1 MHQQGCK
8 QDMASADLGR
18 PNPKSLK
25 LSVVP
30 DLVRY
35 YALSFPKHPPGSQKP
50 LVTVI
55 RENLVLSLR
64 YRSRD
69 TGRANSERKSPLH
82 PTGLSGI
89 ERPQP
94 FCWKIDVW
102 GSPRTSSCLPQT
114 LIPWVLEKSLDRGK
128 YKQRKTSGD
137 CSQQLHFGTVSQTAA
152 SVLQGRYLLGSLLA
166 RGNQMGANISRLHW
180 LLGDGS
186 RNKGQWDRLAAR
198 PGFGEGED
206 TNTRLWLWSESSKGH
221 ELSPNSHHLLMLWVP
236 GQRAQTTATASPQEP
251 WGWQGA
257 TSHPCVLPR
266 ARCWQ
271 WRDGRMEQGIL
282 TPCPNP
288 SSAYQCII
296 MEWQTWCQQM
306 GSNCVW
312 PKWKLMEMEQL
323 SVANWHPLTTGR
335 KGTRLIFVCYCF
347 YKKHLLTI
355 AGRVMSVS
363 TGFSYLFCS
372 LPYKI
377 IHTHDNSFY
386 LDFFFSIERSTWP
399 CWKDRMAVFVKNV
412 CWGKWIMKVESQL
425 LKAR

>member
-55 RENLVLSLR
+55 RENLVLSFR

-69 TGRANSERKSPLH
+69 TGRANSKRKSPLH

-128 YKQRKTSGD
+128 CKQRKTSGD

-152 SVLQGRYLLGSLLA
+152 SALQGRYLLGSLLA
-166 RGNQMGANISRLHW
+166 RGNQMGASISCLHW

-186 RNKGQWDRLAAR
+186 REEGQWNRLAAQ
-198 PGFGEGED
+198 PGLGEGED
-206 TNTRLWLWSESSKGH
+206 TNTRLRLWSESSKGH
-221 ELSPNSHHLLMLWVP
+221 ELSPNSHITSWCCECPGREPKPLLP
-236 GQRAQTTATASPQEP
+236 HPRR
-251 WGWQGA
+251 
-257 TSHPCVLPR
+257 SH
-266 ARCWQ
+266 W
-271 WRDGRMEQGIL
+271 
-282 TPCPNP
+282 
-288 SSAYQCII
+288 
-296 MEWQTWCQQM
+296 
-306 GSNCVW
+306 
-312 PKWKLMEMEQL
+312 
-323 SVANWHPLTTGR
+323 
-335 KGTRLIFVCYCF
+335 
-347 YKKHLLTI
+347 
-355 AGRVMSVS
+355 AGRVPHRTHVS
-363 TGFSYLFCS
+363 CPESAAGSGGMAGWSRVSWPPAQTPAQLINAS
-372 LPYKI
+372 LWSGK
-377 IHTHDNSFY
+377 HGVSRWGAT
-386 LDFFFSIERSTWP
+386 
-399 CWKDRMAVFVKNV
+399 V
-412 CWGKWIMKVESQL
+412 CGQNGN
-425 LKAR
+425 